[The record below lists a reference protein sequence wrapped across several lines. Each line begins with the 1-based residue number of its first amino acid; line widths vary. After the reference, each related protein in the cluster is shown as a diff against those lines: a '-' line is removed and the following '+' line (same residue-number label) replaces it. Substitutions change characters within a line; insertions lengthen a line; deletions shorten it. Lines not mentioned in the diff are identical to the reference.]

1 MPYWFSDSWM
11 DRILDS
17 YLYDFD
23 KALNRWRSLYKL
35 AQQQI
40 EEAQTV
46 TRNNIY
52 GENSKEKKEALLKER
67 RGIELRDMLLGQNQG
82 KNAEENEFY
91 PYRYFASEGFLPGYN
106 FTKLPEYKE
115 KEILAMEK
123 EMMGIYISG
132 HPLDK
137 LREEIEKATTINSLQ
152 MLQIKVRH
160 MMDTIRSQFNYT
172 SVL

>member
-1 MPYWFSDSWM
+1 MSSRIDKEMPYWFSDSWM

-52 GENSKEKKEALLKER
+52 GENSKEKKEAL
-67 RGIELRDMLLGQNQG
+67 
-82 KNAEENEFY
+82 
-91 PYRYFASEGFLPGYN
+91 
-106 FTKLPEYKE
+106 
-115 KEILAMEK
+115 
-123 EMMGIYISG
+123 
-132 HPLDK
+132 
-137 LREEIEKATTINSLQ
+137 
-152 MLQIKVRH
+152 
-160 MMDTIRSQFNYT
+160 
-172 SVL
+172 

>member
-1 MPYWFSDSWM
+1 M
-11 DRILDS
+11 I
-17 YLYDFD
+17 FD

-106 FTKLPEYKE
+106 FTKLPQRALLQYK
-115 KEILAMEK
+115 K
-123 EMMGIYISG
+123 
-132 HPLDK
+132 
-137 LREEIEKATTINSLQ
+137 
-152 MLQIKVRH
+152 
-160 MMDTIRSQFNYT
+160 
-172 SVL
+172 